1 MKTMLM
7 ILTAGYFCAT
17 LPTNAAEGQ
26 QMTEEQARELAD
38 KLAEQAK
45 MIYQRLEQK
54 SNEIQDLMDRGKE
67 LVARMD
73 AAEKRIRVKF
83 APKMSDD
90 ADLLWGKYKRF
101 MAVGINDAAVEVI
114 KVLRKKRSSDFPPRV
129 CDVGEMAAT
138 RLDKLP
144 FKGGVVATGFEPP
157 ATSHAIFKIGDIVTE
172 IDGAAIKTYDD
183 YKARNRVGARYTI
196 YRLEGCVFK
205 KHECKMPP
213 DQPRVGWVEVFD
225 NL

>member
-1 MKTMLM
+1 MKAMPIILM
-7 ILTAGYFCAT
+7 TGCLCAT
-17 LPTNAAEGQ
+17 LPATAAERQ
-26 QMTEEQARELAD
+26 QMAEEQAKELAN

-45 MIYQRLEQK
+45 AKYQALEGCRNK
-54 SNEIQDLMDRGKE
+54 FQD
-67 LVARMD
+67 VADSME

-114 KVLRKKRSSDFPPRV
+114 KVLRKKHSPDFPSRV
-129 CDVGEMAAT
+129 CDVGEMAAL

-157 ATSHAIFKIGDIVTE
+157 ATSHSIVKIGDIVTE
-172 IDGAAIKTYDD
+172 IDGSAIKTYDD
-183 YKARNRVGARYTI
+183 YKAHNRVGARYTI

-205 KHECKMPP
+205 KHEAKMPSG
-213 DQPRVGWVEVFD
+213 QPRVGWVEVFD